1 MWFKLAFYYFFVLR
15 IVLYMSAAGAE
26 QDGHVFMIEIS
37 IGNLEIRKM
46 TSMTLGY
53 FKQAKQKMAGHCSC
67 FAHVYVNSFFKL
79 RVYLQFVYN
88 SWMENLSNSINQIS
102 LYYSRIM
109 NTLTLFSLPLV
120 LFYFLARAS
129 VCDYSLFRPL
139 FIQRDPLARVSPF
152 HFLPPRF
159 HFVSFFF
166 LVVLFAQ
173 LILTPNLFVDPE
185 MS

>member
-1 MWFKLAFYYFFVLR
+1 
-15 IVLYMSAAGAE
+15 MSAAGAE
-26 QDGHVFMIEIS
+26 KDGHVFMIEIS

-46 TSMTLGY
+46 TSMTPGY

-67 FAHVYVNSFFKL
+67 YAHMYVNSLFKL

-88 SWMENLSNSINQIS
+88 SWMDNLSNSTNQIS

-120 LFYFLARAS
+120 LFCLLARAS

-139 FIQRDPLARVSPF
+139 SLSSVILLRVYPLFIFFRLAF
-152 HFLPPRF
+152 T
-159 HFVSFFF
+159 SFRSSFSSSYLLNSF
-166 LVVLFAQ
+166 
-173 LILTPNLFVDPE
+173 
-185 MS
+185 